1 MGNTY
6 LFLFPVFISVVGRQ
20 KYIKKYSRHN
30 ELSADRGLMCRKR
43 LVSTTKWALSLL
55 HFNFFFCSV
64 PLILD
69 LFPKNSYILCHIPLK
84 HVQWQHYFFSNLI
97 INFWIGKNMPLSESI
112 GKSQLWYSAFR
123 STPRFNCHIV
133 QPAQRSLYLIKTNSV
148 WHKRCY
154 LYIHIL
160 MPSWLLLLSSAITVL
175 VLPLFSYI
183 VYVCIGL
190 LLHLQLNHL
199 H

>member
-1 MGNTY
+1 M
-6 LFLFPVFISVVGRQ
+6 
-20 KYIKKYSRHN
+20 
-30 ELSADRGLMCRKR
+30 
-43 LVSTTKWALSLL
+43 
-55 HFNFFFCSV
+55 HFHFFFVCSV
-64 PLILD
+64 PLIVD
-69 LFPKNSYILCHIPLK
+69 SFQKKSYILCHIPLK
-84 HVQWQHYFFSNLI
+84 HTEAAIFFSNLI
-97 INFWIGKNMPLSESI
+97 INFWIGKNMTLSESI
-112 GKSQLWYSAFR
+112 GKSQLWYSTFR